1 MDKDVI
7 IIKKGDLIVNIN
19 FGHGEDI
26 AVKTV
31 MSRNEKGEIRILS
44 CDRIG
49 RTSNF
54 DTEEKRQEY
63 INNIKI

>member
-7 IIKKGDLIVNIN
+7 IITKGDLIVNID

-26 AVKTV
+26 TVKTV
-31 MSRNEKGEIRILS
+31 ISRNEKGEMRILC

-49 RTSNF
+49 RASDF
-54 DTEEKRQEY
+54 DTEKKRQEY
-63 INNIKI
+63 INSI